1 MLGGRLSGGE
11 RLLVHEG
18 RCLWHRH
25 MLGVANQVRH
35 DWRTT
40 HSKQR
45 RRLLHVDRADEL
57 IRLQLKDGRRMVVV
71 VVKLWVEAVVV
82 VCGRQKGGSNVDR
95 AGLKGSSR
103 SCRMLVHVG

>member
-1 MLGGRLSGGE
+1 MLGGRLSGGG

-18 RCLWHRH
+18 RCLRHRH
-25 MLGVANQVRH
+25 MLSVANQVRH
-35 DWRTT
+35 DRRTA

-57 IRLQLKDGRRMVVV
+57 IRLELKDGRRMVVL
-71 VVKLWVEAVVV
+71 KLRVESVV

-95 AGLKGSSR
+95 AGLEGSSR
-103 SCRMLVHVG
+103 SCQMRLVHVG

>member
-1 MLGGRLSGGE
+1 MLGGRLSSGG

-18 RCLWHRH
+18 RCLGHRH
-25 MLGVANQVRH
+25 MLGIANQVRH
-35 DWRTT
+35 DWWTA

-57 IRLQLKDGRRMVVV
+57 IRLELKDGRRMVVV
-71 VVKLWVEAVVV
+71 VKLREAVV

-95 AGLKGSSR
+95 AGLEG